1 MLILL
6 SDLLLVG
13 LSTDTLD
20 HFIGQFAAAVLTH
33 QSVVT
38 MPCFFLLVKLLY
50 QLIESSRRSDVAG
63 IAVTTVGLT
72 PVIPAMNKLLQHAA
86 TLSTSQ
92 PDHFAKVD
100 GVSSVAKIFSGVLWN
115 SSLSQ
120 TIKTDFFLL

>member
-1 MLILL
+1 
-6 SDLLLVG
+6 
-13 LSTDTLD
+13 
-20 HFIGQFAAAVLTH
+20 
-33 QSVVT
+33 

-50 QLIESSRRSDVAG
+50 QLIERSDVAG